1 MYDADE
7 ITNEILLS
15 FDNWLK
21 PFLEL
26 LGDNIYLQALIIF
39 LVFLTAAKL
48 LSFITA
54 KVLLYFAR
62 INKIA
67 LGKKMAALLHTPV
80 FYTLIFLGIGAA
92 IRWLNIVPWAYKISV
107 SIISSFIIILWTLF
121 LIRLS
126 RILLTTLAYREKN
139 TSIVQVETLPL
150 FLNLSFV
157 LISVIAFYRLFGA
170 WNIDMSAWL
179 ASAGIVGIA
188 VGFAAKDTL
197 ANLFSGIFIMMD
209 APYKIGDFIVLDSTD
224 RGQVT
229 HIGIRSTRI
238 LTRDDVEV
246 TIPNSIL
253 GNSKIINESGGP
265 HKKYRIRVKVSVAYG
280 SDIEQVTNTLIDVAG
295 QQSSICQIPEPR
307 VRFRELG
314 NSGLLFELLC
324 WIDEPVLAGRALD
337 EMNRAI
343 YNRFLQEGIEIPYSK
358 QDIYIKGLPQQSSQA
373 VDFK

>member
-1 MYDADE
+1 MNDADE
-7 ITNEILLS
+7 IISGLLLS
-15 FDNWLK
+15 LDNWLK

-26 LGDNIYLQALIIF
+26 TGYNVYLQTLFIF
-39 LVFLTAAKL
+39 LFFLSAAIL
-48 LSFITA
+48 LSVITS
-54 KVLLYFAR
+54 KTLLYLAR
-62 INKIA
+62 RNKIE
-67 LGKKMAALLHTPV
+67 LGKKIAAILHTPV
-80 FYTLIFLGIGAA
+80 FYTITLLGVGAA
-92 IRWLNIVPWAYKISV
+92 IRWLNIIPWAYQISV
-107 SIISSFIIILWTLF
+107 SFIASFIIILWTLF

-126 RILLTTLAYREKN
+126 RILLTKLAHSEKN
-139 TSIVQVETLPL
+139 ISIVQVETLPL
-150 FLNLSFV
+150 FLNLSIV

-170 WNIDMSAWL
+170 WNIDMSSWL

-197 ANLFSGIFIMMD
+197 ANLFSGLFIMMD
-209 APYKIGDFIVLDSTD
+209 APYKIGDFIVLDSME

-253 GNSKIINESGGP
+253 GNTKIINESGGP
-265 HKKYRIRVKVSVAYG
+265 HKKFRIRVKVSVAYG
-280 SDIEQVTNTLIDVAG
+280 SDIERVTNTLIDVAS
-295 QQSSICQIPEPR
+295 QQSGICQFPEPR

-337 EMNRAI
+337 EMNRAV
-343 YNRFLQEGIEIPYSK
+343 YNRFLLEGIEIPYPK
-358 QDIYIKGLPQQSSQA
+358 QDIYIKDLPQKN
-373 VDFK
+373 V